1 MEDFTIDFETYSDVD
16 LKKAGAWKYSE
27 HPSTEILMLGYAR
40 GQDEPKLWLAGD
52 PPPDEL
58 LTAIDKGARVVAH
71 GVEFERSHWENI
83 CVKRFGWPE
92 IEPIKWRCTMARAAS
107 RALPLGLDEL
117 TRALNLVEKKDRRG
131 KQLINLFC
139 KPQKATKKQPARRI
153 RSEDKP
159 EEWEEFKA
167 YCLQDVRA
175 EQEVDRLL
183 GPLLAANQR
192 VFMLNGAMNA
202 RGMYIDLDS
211 VDNALAIVAQCETRL
226 TAKLQ
231 EITFGEIDTHNQR
244 DKIMAL
250 LVREGVELEDMTA
263 DTVEELLPSV
273 KRSHGEDSLAYQVLD
288 IRQRLAKA
296 SSKKLGALRDAT
308 CRDGRVR
315 GLSQYHGAF
324 TGRNAGRLVQPLNLP
339 RPKLQVTSADED
351 GKVTRNMVPP
361 EQLIED
367 LRSRDAGYLEMLYGD
382 PMQAVADALRPM
394 FMAAPGKLL
403 CAADLS
409 AIEAVGLAA
418 LAGQESKLDVFRRGE
433 DPYCVFASGALG
445 RTVTKKTD
453 PLARQEVGK
462 VGELAFG
469 YGGGVGAWRAFDD
482 SDRFT
487 DDEVKVFQKS
497 WREQHAEIA
506 RPPWDPMVRDKVKDV
521 GLWYGLERAYKH
533 AMIHGEASYR
543 DLRYKRRG
551 MYMICY
557 LPSGRPICYYD
568 PKLIERPHRWRED
581 ETEVVIS
588 YMSVKKGRWQRVETW
603 GGKLAENCLSGN
615 SEVLTPH
622 GWRRVVDLQI
632 SDLLWDGE
640 EWVRHEG
647 IIAKGVQLTRP
658 LDGVWMTAEHE
669 VLTAEGWRHASLCE
683 GLHRAAARLP
693 SGSVGRGIDREAA
706 PVAGAVRLRERNPHG
721 RTRVCEGEAEIL
733 RVQAGRVD
741 RSFSPDA
748 WDDPPPG
755 VRSLEVND
763 RSLSAANTPS
773 LAQLRGPRDIGVRR
787 MGGELRSLLG
797 GHVFGVPNRA
807 YFGTERQYGRVSSWQ
822 LPVGGPEN
830 AGKQQA
836 DEYSHLYTLGRDDRG
851 PSGAAF
857 RYWGHDA
864 SLSDRQSVGGGR
876 VVPAAERTEAVFDIL
891 NCGPR
896 NRFVVRG
903 QDGPFI
909 VHNCTQAA
917 CCDIL
922 VHGHVRAEPMM
933 PALMTIYD
941 ELIVEVDEKEDVERC
956 KRDLIDCMTTELPA
970 WCASWPIK
978 AEAWAE
984 RRYRK
989 G

>member
-1 MEDFTIDFETYSDVD
+1 MEDYHIDFESFSEID
-16 LKKAGAWKYSE
+16 LKRTGTWKYSE
-27 HPSTEILMLGYAR
+27 SPTTEVLMMAYAR
-40 GQDEPKLWLAGD
+40 GQEQPKLWLAGD

-58 LTAIDKGARVVAH
+58 LTAVDKGARVVAH
-71 GVEFERSHWENI
+71 NVEMERSVWENI

-92 IEPIKWRCTMARAAS
+92 IEPMKWRCTMARAAS

-139 KPQKATKKQPARRI
+139 KPQKATKKLPARRV
-153 RSEDKP
+153 RPEDKP

-211 VDNALAIVAQCETRL
+211 VDNALAVVAQCETKL

-231 EITFGEIDTHNQR
+231 EITFGEIETHNQR

-250 LVREGVELEDMTA
+250 LEREGVVLEDFTA
-263 DTVEELLPSV
+263 DTVEEALPAV
-273 KRSHGEDSLAYQVLD
+273 KRSHGRDSLAYQVLD

-339 RPKLQVTSADED
+339 RPKLQITSTDED
-351 GKVTRNMVPP
+351 GKVTRGMVSP

-367 LRSRDAGYLEMLYGD
+367 LRSRDADYLEMLYGD

-445 RTVTKKTD
+445 RLVTKKTD
-453 PLARQEVGK
+453 PVARQEVGK

-469 YGGGVGAWRAFDD
+469 YGGGVGAWRNFDD

-487 DDEVKVFQKS
+487 DDEVKGFQKS

-521 GLWYGLERAYKH
+521 GLWYGLERAFKH

-543 DLRYKRRG
+543 DLRYKRHG

-568 PKLIERPHRWRED
+568 PVLKERPHRWRED
-581 ETEVVIS
+581 ETETVIS

-603 GGKLAENCLSGN
+603 GGKLAEN
-615 SEVLTPH
+615 V
-622 GWRRVVDLQI
+622 
-632 SDLLWDGE
+632 
-640 EWVRHEG
+640 
-647 IIAKGVQLTRP
+647 
-658 LDGVWMTAEHE
+658 
-669 VLTAEGWRHASLCE
+669 
-683 GLHRAAARLP
+683 
-693 SGSVGRGIDREAA
+693 
-706 PVAGAVRLRERNPHG
+706 
-721 RTRVCEGEAEIL
+721 
-733 RVQAGRVD
+733 
-741 RSFSPDA
+741 
-748 WDDPPPG
+748 
-755 VRSLEVND
+755 
-763 RSLSAANTPS
+763 
-773 LAQLRGPRDIGVRR
+773 
-787 MGGELRSLLG
+787 
-797 GHVFGVPNRA
+797 
-807 YFGTERQYGRVSSWQ
+807 
-822 LPVGGPEN
+822 
-830 AGKQQA
+830 
-836 DEYSHLYTLGRDDRG
+836 
-851 PSGAAF
+851 
-857 RYWGHDA
+857 
-864 SLSDRQSVGGGR
+864 
-876 VVPAAERTEAVFDIL
+876 
-891 NCGPR
+891 
-896 NRFVVRG
+896 
-903 QDGPFI
+903 
-909 VHNCTQAA
+909 TQAA

-922 VHGHVRAEPMM
+922 IHGHVRAEPMM

-941 ELIVEVDEKEDVERC
+941 ELIVEIDEKEDVERC
-956 KRDLIDCMTTELPA
+956 KRDLVSCMVEELPP

>member
-1 MEDFTIDFETYSDVD
+1 MDDFTIDFETFSEVD
-16 LKKAGAWKYSE
+16 LKKTGAWKYSE
-27 HPSTEILMLGYAR
+27 NPSTEVMMLGYGR
-40 GQDEPKLWLAGD
+40 GQEQPKLWLAGD
-52 PPPDEL
+52 APPDEL
-58 LTAIDKGARVVAH
+58 LTAIAKGARVVAH

-92 IEPIKWRCTMARAAS
+92 IEPMKWRCTMARAAS

-117 TRALNLVEKKDRRG
+117 TRALDLVEKKDRRG

-153 RSEDKP
+153 LPEDKP

-211 VDNALAIVAQCETRL
+211 VDNALAVVAQCETRL

-250 LVREGVELEDMTA
+250 LEREGVELEDFTA
-263 DTVEELLPSV
+263 DTVEEALPSV

-339 RPKLQVTSADED
+339 RPRLQITSTNED
-351 GKVTRNMVPP
+351 GKVVRGMVPP

-367 LRSRDAGYLEMLYGD
+367 LRSRDAEYLEMIYGD
-382 PMQAVADALRPM
+382 AMQAVADALRPM

-409 AIEAVGLAA
+409 SIEAVGLAA
-418 LAGQESKLDVFRRGE
+418 LAGEETKLDVFRRGD
-433 DPYCVFASGALG
+433 DPYCHFATGALG
-445 RTVTKKTD
+445 RPITKKD
-453 PLARQEVGK
+453 NPVERQEVGK
-462 VGELAFG
+462 PGELAFG
-469 YGGGVGAWRAFDD
+469 YGGGVGAWRNFDD

-487 DDEVKVFQKS
+487 DDEVNAFKKA
-497 WREQHAEIA
+497 WRAQHPMISTA
-506 RPPWDPMVRDKVKDV
+506 PWEVRDRGMADV
-521 GLWYGLERAYKH
+521 GLWYGLERAFKT
-533 AMIHGEASYR
+533 AMTKGEASFR
-543 DLRYKRRG
+543 DLRYKRHG

-581 ETEVVIS
+581 DTEIVIS

-603 GGKLAENCLSGN
+603 GGKLAEN
-615 SEVLTPH
+615 V
-622 GWRRVVDLQI
+622 
-632 SDLLWDGE
+632 
-640 EWVRHEG
+640 
-647 IIAKGVQLTRP
+647 
-658 LDGVWMTAEHE
+658 
-669 VLTAEGWRHASLCE
+669 
-683 GLHRAAARLP
+683 
-693 SGSVGRGIDREAA
+693 
-706 PVAGAVRLRERNPHG
+706 
-721 RTRVCEGEAEIL
+721 
-733 RVQAGRVD
+733 
-741 RSFSPDA
+741 
-748 WDDPPPG
+748 
-755 VRSLEVND
+755 
-763 RSLSAANTPS
+763 
-773 LAQLRGPRDIGVRR
+773 
-787 MGGELRSLLG
+787 
-797 GHVFGVPNRA
+797 
-807 YFGTERQYGRVSSWQ
+807 
-822 LPVGGPEN
+822 
-830 AGKQQA
+830 
-836 DEYSHLYTLGRDDRG
+836 
-851 PSGAAF
+851 
-857 RYWGHDA
+857 
-864 SLSDRQSVGGGR
+864 
-876 VVPAAERTEAVFDIL
+876 
-891 NCGPR
+891 
-896 NRFVVRG
+896 
-903 QDGPFI
+903 
-909 VHNCTQAA
+909 TQAA

-922 VHGHVRAEPMM
+922 IHGHVRAEPMM

-941 ELIVEVDEKEDVERC
+941 ELIVEIDEKEDVERC
-956 KRDLIDCMTTELPA
+956 KRDLVECMTTELPP